1 MTALDWGRWV
11 DSLRHVRV
19 RREGEALHVTVDR
32 PTARNSL
39 DRLAHRELNRVI
51 DSFDADDGLRLAVIR
66 GAGDKAFCSGSDLKE
81 KADTAEEEYPLG
93 GFAGLTH
100 RFDSDKPVIAAVN
113 GHAWGGGLEIVLACG
128 LAISVDHATF
138 GFPEP
143 LVGLAAL
150 SGGIQRLV
158 RQIPYKSAMGL
169 LLTGQSIDAQTA
181 LGLGLL
187 NEVVPESDF
196 DAAVDRWVSR
206 VLRCAPLALRA
217 TKQVACRSLDEP
229 SVPAGIRRDYPAVA
243 AMLAS
248 RDALECDR
256 AFVEKRSPHWAGQ

>member
-1 MTALDWGRWV
+1 MTAVDWGRCG

-19 RREGEALHVTVDR
+19 RTDREALHVTIDR
-32 PTARNSL
+32 PSARDSL
-39 DRLAHRELNRVI
+39 NRLAHRELNRVF

-81 KADTAEEEYPLG
+81 KADTAEDEYPLG
-93 GFAGLTH
+93 GFGGLTH

-113 GHAWGGGLEIVLACG
+113 GHALGGGLEIVLACD

-169 LLTGQSIDAQTA
+169 LLTGQSIDAHTA
-181 LGLGLL
+181 LRLGLI
-187 NEVVPESDF
+187 NEMVPESDF
-196 DAAVDRWVSR
+196 DAAVDRCVAR
-206 VLRCAPLALRA
+206 VLRCAPLALRV
-217 TKQVACRSLDEP
+217 TKQVARQSLDEP
-229 SVPAGIRRDYPAVA
+229 SLSAGIRQHYPAVA

-248 RDALECDR
+248 RDALEGAR
-256 AFVEKRSPHWAGQ
+256 AFVEKRSPRWTGQ

>member
-39 DRLAHRELNRVI
+39 DRLAHRELNRVF
-51 DSFDADDGLRLAVIR
+51 DSFDADGGLLVAVIR
-66 GAGDKAFCSGSDLKE
+66 GAGDAAFCSGSDLKE
-81 KADTAEEEYPLG
+81 KTDTAEDEYPPG

-100 RFDSDKPVIAAVN
+100 RFESDKPVIAAVN
-113 GHAWGGGLEIVLACG
+113 GHALGGGLEIVLACD

-150 SGGIQRLV
+150 SGGIHRLV
-158 RQIPYKSAMGL
+158 RQITYKSAMGL

-181 LGLGLL
+181 LRLGLL
-187 NEVVPESDF
+187 NELVPVSDF
-196 DAAVDRWVSR
+196 EATVDRWVAR

-217 TKQVACRSLDEP
+217 TKQVARRSLDEP
-229 SVPAGIRRDYPAVA
+229 SLAAGIRQRYPAVD

-248 RDALECDR
+248 SDALEGAR
-256 AFVEKRSPHWAGQ
+256 AFMEKRSPRWTGR